1 MARTRN
7 TKLAGLIAETGWSQE
22 QVAAAF
28 VRVAAELGATELLG
42 TRRSHISMWLLGT
55 QPTGRA
61 PLLLCETLSRRLQ
74 RPVTPAD
81 IGLRSLASAAA
92 TAPEWHVDTLTALLN
107 LGRSDLDM
115 ERRQVLA
122 NTAYSVAGLALPKP
136 SWWDEAPEQ
145 ARVRASATGGRV
157 GTAEIDAVREMTA
170 FFSQRDQRRGGGD
183 GRTALVQYLNDSVA
197 TYLSGV
203 FPDEQVRRDLFSAAG
218 ELVYL
223 SGWMA
228 FDGSQHG
235 IAQRYFTLAVRL
247 AAEAEDAPLAGHVL
261 RAMAHQ
267 AVDLGHP
274 KQAVDLATASIE
286 RKRYTLASS
295 RERALLG
302 VVQARG
308 LAAAGRKKDSVAALL
323 RAEDDLAAAGPDE
336 DEPHRV
342 WFFSEASLAHETACT
357 LRDIGDLQGAQG
369 EFRRSVRTRKAAT
382 FSRTHAVTL
391 GYLGAVQ
398 ARQGN
403 VEAACATWAQAL
415 DSMDG
420 IHSGRA
426 RDTVL
431 NMRRVLSPFRN
442 RGIKAATEID
452 DRAKVILGR
461 VA

>member
-7 TKLAGLIAETGWSQE
+7 VKLAGVIAETGWSQE
-22 QVAAAF
+22 QVAATF

-42 TRRSHISMWLLGT
+42 TKRSHISMWVLGT

-81 IGLRSLASAAA
+81 IGLRSPASAAA

-107 LGRSDLDM
+107 LGRSDVDM

-122 NTAYSVAGLALPKP
+122 NTAYSVAGLALPTQ
-136 SWWDEAPEQ
+136 SWWDEAPER
-145 ARVRASATGGRV
+145 ARVRASPTGRQV
-157 GTAEIDAVREMTA
+157 GTAEVDAVREMTA
-170 FFSQRDQRRGGGD
+170 FFSRRDQRRGGGD

-203 FPDEQVRRDLFSAAG
+203 FTDDHVRRELFSAAS

-228 FDGSQHG
+228 FDASQHA
-235 IAQRYFTLAVRL
+235 ISQQYFTLAVRL

-274 KQAVDLATASIE
+274 KQAVDLATASVE

-308 LAAAGRKKDSVAALL
+308 LAADGRKQDAVAALL
-323 RAEDDLAAAGPDE
+323 RAEDDLAAAGPGD

-357 LRDIGDLQGAQG
+357 LRDIGDLQGAQN
-369 EFRRSVRTRKAAT
+369 EFRRSVRTRKATT

-403 VEAACATWAQAL
+403 VEAACATWARAL

-426 RDTVL
+426 RDTVI

-442 RGIKAATEID
+442 RGIKVAAEID
-452 DRAKVILGR
+452 ERARVMLGR

>member
-7 TKLAGLIAETGWSQE
+7 TKMASVIRETGWSQE
-22 QVAAAF
+22 QVAAQF
-28 VRVAAELGATELLG
+28 VRVAAEVRATELLG
-42 TRRSHISMWLLGT
+42 TKRSHISMWVLGT

-61 PLLLCETLSRRLQ
+61 PLILCETLSRRLQ
-74 RPVTPAD
+74 RPITPAD
-81 IGLRSLASAAA
+81 IGLRPGASEAT
-92 TAPEWHVDTLTALLN
+92 TAPDWHVDTLTALVN
-107 LGRSDLDM
+107 LGRSDVDI

-122 NTAYSVAGLALPKP
+122 NTAYSVAGLALPGQP
-136 SWWDEAPEQ
+136 WWDEAPER
-145 ARVRASATGGRV
+145 ARLRTATTGRRT
-157 GTAEIDAVREMTA
+157 GTAEVEAVREMTA

-197 TYLSGV
+197 TYLDGV
-203 FPDEQVRRDLFSAAG
+203 FPDDRVRRELFSAAG

-228 FDGSQHG
+228 FDASQHG
-235 IAQRYFTLAVRL
+235 IAQRYFTLAAQL
-247 AAEAEDAPLAGHVL
+247 AAEAEDAPLAGHIL

-274 KQAVDLATASIE
+274 KQALDLAAASVE

-302 VVQARG
+302 VVHARS
-308 LAAAGRKKDSVAALL
+308 LAAAGRKKDAIAALL
-323 RAEDDLAAAGPDE
+323 RAEDDLAAAGPGD

-357 LRDIGDLQGAQG
+357 LRDVGDLHGAQN

-398 ARQGN
+398 TRQGN
-403 VEAACATWAQAL
+403 VEAACATWSQAL
-415 DSMDG
+415 DTMDG

-426 RDTVL
+426 RDTVVT
-431 NMRRVLSPFRN
+431 MRRVLSPFRN
-442 RGIKAATEID
+442 RGISAAADID
-452 DRAKVILGR
+452 ARAQAMLGR
-461 VA
+461 VG